1 MKRMMLIGG
10 MAILLGLAAS
20 TVSMAQMGSMGFNP
34 NQPQANNNSNKGG
47 AVRGLDRADQ
57 VAGPQHGQVAGKD
70 GQGGRDNARKHHKAG
85 SPAGSPGGTLPP
97 PPTTDPCLGC

>member
-57 VAGPQHGQVAGKD
+57 VAGHGQQAGQQA
-70 GQGGRDNARKHHKAG
+70 GQQPGQEGRENARSHHK
-85 SPAGSPGGTLPP
+85 PGSPGGSPVVT
-97 PPTTDPCLGC
+97 PPTPDPCLGC